1 MTFNFSLSALAILG
15 WFALLFLMET
25 WRPLRRLK
33 RRRARRVAVNLAVT
47 ALGFVTGVLTVRPL
61 ALLAAAWAGGQGF
74 GLLNLLPVPFWVQLG
89 AGVLLMDLTFY
100 YWHRLNHTRRLL
112 WRFHNVHHVDPDL
125 DVSTSFRFHF
135 GEVLYSTVFRVLQ
148 VALLG
153 VLPATYLAYE
163 VLFNCATMFHH
174 SNLRLPVTLERRL
187 NKVFVTPRMHGVH
200 HSVVAR
206 ETNSNYSVIFSCW
219 DRLNLSLRLNV
230 PQQEVII
237 GVPGYLGPRENRFLH
252 LLALPF
258 ARQRPYWRFPS
269 GKVPERPAAVPAVD
283 RAFLAD

>member
-1 MTFNFSLSALAILG
+1 MTFNFSYSALAVLA
-15 WFALLFLMET
+15 WFAGLFLMET

-33 RRRARRVAVNLAVT
+33 RRRARRVGVNLAVT
-47 ALGFVTGVLTVRPL
+47 ALGFATGVLTVRPL
-61 ALLAAAWAGGQGF
+61 ALLAAAWAEGRGF
-74 GLLNLLPVPFWVQLG
+74 GLLNLLPVPFWVQLA
-89 AGVLLMDLTFY
+89 AGVLLMDFTFY

-125 DVSTSFRFHF
+125 DVTTSFRFHF

-148 VALLG
+148 AALLG
-153 VLPATYLAYE
+153 VLPATYLVYE

-174 SNLRLPVTLERRL
+174 SNLRIPVAWERRL
-187 NKVFVTPRMHGVH
+187 NKVFVTPRMHGLH

-269 GKVPERPAAVPAVD
+269 GKVPERPADVPAAA